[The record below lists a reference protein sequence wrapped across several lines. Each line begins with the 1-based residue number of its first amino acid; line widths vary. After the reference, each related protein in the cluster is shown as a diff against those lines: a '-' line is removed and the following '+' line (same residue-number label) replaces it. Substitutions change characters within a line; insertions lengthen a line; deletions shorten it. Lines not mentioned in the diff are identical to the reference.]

1 MENKIK
7 SIIIATLLLI
17 MPSISFAGIVK
28 GKIIEQGTNEPLTGA
43 TILTN
48 DGQGTSADIDGNYS
62 LKLKNGTYTLTV
74 RFIGFKTMIK
84 EDVKVTG
91 DELIIDFVLEPNN
104 TTLGEVTVSSTL
116 RHNTDASTTRE
127 QKEAHVTMTGVS
139 EQHIKRTQD
148 KDAGEVIRRI
158 PGVSIIDEKFVM
170 VRGLSQRYNNVW
182 LNGAAV
188 PSSEADQRAFSFD
201 GNLVRDI
208 VEYFISFPSIPLCQG
223 KRLAYTI
230 IFSSRGHQCFGKH
243 STTMAYRQRTDMGT
257 RDQRQFHTAIPYT
270 VRHGKQSLWCLR
282 CDTQSLQLPAPND

>member
-7 SIIIATLLLI
+7 SIIKATLLFI

-84 EDVKVTG
+84 ENVKVTG

-127 QKEAHVTMTGVS
+127 QKEAHVTMTGVN

-148 KDAGEVIRRI
+148 RSKSLVNSVAVTSAERI
-158 PGVSIIDEKFVM
+158 W
-170 VRGLSQRYNNVW
+170 LS
-182 LNGAAV
+182 
-188 PSSEADQRAFSFD
+188 E
-201 GNLVRDI
+201 I
-208 VEYFISFPSIPLCQG
+208 
-223 KRLAYTI
+223 
-230 IFSSRGHQCFGKH
+230 
-243 STTMAYRQRTDMGT
+243 
-257 RDQRQFHTAIPYT
+257 
-270 VRHGKQSLWCLR
+270 
-282 CDTQSLQLPAPND
+282 

>member
-1 MENKIK
+1 
-7 SIIIATLLLI
+7 
-17 MPSISFAGIVK
+17 
-28 GKIIEQGTNEPLTGA
+28 
-43 TILTN
+43 
-48 DGQGTSADIDGNYS
+48 
-62 LKLKNGTYTLTV
+62 
-74 RFIGFKTMIK
+74 MIK
-84 EDVKVTG
+84 ENVKVTG

-127 QKEAHVTMTGVS
+127 QKEAHVTMTGVN

-201 GNLVRDI
+201 IIPSSQLDNMMVVKSSAPEYPADFSGGFILVNTKD
-208 VEYFISFPSIPLCQG
+208 VPSENKTEISLGTSWN
-223 KRLAYTI
+223 T
-230 IFSSRGHQCFGKH
+230 SSHF
-243 STTMAYRQRTDMGT
+243 
-257 RDQRQFHTAIPYT
+257 RQFLSAKENDWH
-270 VRHGKQSLWCLR
+270 
-282 CDTQSLQLPAPND
+282 TQSSSPYRTLYDMENNLFGAYDVTHNRSNYLRQMIDQQFNLNRRLGALLNLTYLSASGRNRFELKQILNHLGKDRYTDRDGFDAQGDHVRQAESAQP